1 MGELARFFVILKM
14 PQQQLTIASPK
25 TEKKD
30 ESHHHDLSSSSTTA
44 TTVGGDTPVQLFE
57 SMASDLVPSQFQEH
71 SLETSSSSTDTTYF
85 RMSERGLTTT
95 TTVSLTSLS
104 LPNHNNID
112 SNHTQEIPSI
122 LPITPLENTLS
133 TTTTTTTL
141 SAADCTTMD
150 TTSIP
155 ITLHND
161 DLNNMTTKQN
171 PTESRTTTTTSSS
184 SSPSQQQQQENPTSS
199 TSPPLTP
206 SLLQTTTT
214 THNSSF
220 VVPRHHTHH
229 GSIGEEEKSIPS
241 CVVVTTNNRRRN
253 EGEEL
258 EEEEEQNLTPTIR
271 INRTLNACHN
281 HSTNNNDN
289 NNNNKN
295 NSNEHNMIQSTP
307 STSSTTSSSTHL
319 NNTMMSPV
327 KTPSEEKVLSGKV
340 FKHLANY
347 LNHVHNKKE
356 AIEREAQMTHHTR
369 GSSPSQNPTTPHPS
383 NGVLFHHH
391 QSHTLST
398 TTTRTTTS
406 ENTTLRTLS
415 PKPLS
420 EFTTNGNTAVSLTSP
435 STRSTTKI
443 STPQHS
449 SSLKSS
455 SSTTTTSSTPQFS
468 SSSTTTNIN
477 HHQQHHHHF
486 IPTSLNSG
494 NNVAIINGRRVV
506 LNFQTSTLKSSQ
518 SFLMRPSS
526 TSTPNNQKQAVSNPN
541 SSRSD
546 PSSPTAVDPSPGIS
560 RNHSDTTSPSNKTTL
575 IQSPFSSNSRESST
589 ENSSHDTTT
598 TTTTSGST
606 VPSISPNHSS
616 NMNNE
621 TVSNEDQFVNTFTSS
636 HDTNLTN
643 ASSPKNTNFVTP
655 NVFQNSD
662 LDHSSPSKI
671 NNNELLELLENG
683 SNTSPSS
690 PFQQPSSSNSPTQHL
705 SSLFNLIANSSKALK
720 EAHTT
725 INSPN
730 STSNQISTSSLFN
743 KYRHN
748 RSKSNGQNHDGPKD
762 QKNSADFLTNA
773 NNNSPPKRQPFH
785 LDFNNKS
792 NVDDNVDF
800 THDMLSVRSITSVT
814 SYVDQDTITPR
825 ADNINY
831 GAFGG
836 IVGIGSSITQHV
848 NENVGNKTPRRKLTQ
863 PNNPLTP
870 RSSSKTT
877 QKPKFRSGRRS
888 NSLAAYAADNNN
900 YFFSPENNGSE
911 FMNRKDTAASA
922 SSSSGS
928 EPSLFLDVKASSSM
942 HRSASSEIPTSLQIS
957 PVTPTKSHIGRL
969 ASSPAGAISS
979 AMARGGEVA
988 ASALDRNPRD
998 GKVSA
1003 ASAQKRD
1010 SFGVVIPSSPLK
1022 QVVSSLSFYLPKLTP
1037 LDEVAKNSNIIIHA
1051 VKRGCIALLECVLN
1065 DTIVNSVRDNHNGNS
1080 LLQIAIQHNQ
1090 VEVVA
1095 FLLSKYDVNLN
1106 HTNKIEGTALH
1117 TASTKGNCDVLT
1129 LLLTA
1134 VTKTGSKKMDW
1145 GKKDIYGNAGIH
1157 LACEMHDVKAVE
1169 TQILLGVAP
1178 TLKKRD
1184 SGVTA
1189 LHIAATKGYYDIVRL
1204 LIYFYSEPITFANMR
1219 DDNGMTALMRSV
1231 MSIHCNDT
1239 METEEFF
1246 ERYYPAYY
1254 PNSALGSF
1262 EKFIRTHSRNWN
1274 KDLTQ
1279 NERENYL
1286 KVWAFL
1292 LNEID
1297 YNACCTTKTK
1307 AHGLNLFHLA
1317 AIANNAVF
1325 LSLCAISLPGEIY
1338 QKLFLEHDK
1347 YEGFTPL
1354 HVACWYNNIE
1364 VVQVF
1369 LSIATENV
1377 KNIQKRKS
1385 IRERRRYTDF
1395 DSYDR
1400 EHPSDSMV
1408 DLPITKKKS
1417 DSELF
1422 SMNFPSNS
1430 SIAQNMV
1437 GSSDASLIADS
1448 SNDSHTHLTSQLR
1461 IHIPELC
1468 LNVTSAS
1475 GSQST
1480 PTPSTPGTAR
1490 ILKGLEKLSNLIK
1503 TPRVRSPNSNEV
1515 VSSRNTTHQTPPKTP
1530 VDESGASHSSIDQKS
1545 AKSGF
1550 RFFKRSRPKK
1560 GARIHLDE
1568 LHEQETL
1575 PVVFNDRKNMDPHNF
1590 RYPIDTPNLYGETAL
1605 FVALERFKLI
1615 LLEEQEI
1622 RNPLLQKMILE
1633 NKRKHQNEL
1642 KREYQATSTHT
1653 NEPIA
1658 TSANSP
1664 LGISAHSIY
1673 SSPSSSDKS
1682 SRFPSFRRLSSVH
1695 TGSFNMDKY
1704 WEALYSRLTSIDN
1717 IVHMLIVAKSCMK
1730 TKSTRHKDVTMP
1742 LMVQRIVDEV
1752 EKLPDEGTK
1761 LSDIHNHISI
1771 KYTLLLKH
1779 YKHHR

>member
-1 MGELARFFVILKM
+1 ML
-14 PQQQLTIASPK
+14 QQQVTIVSPK
-25 TEKKD
+25 RE
-30 ESHHHDLSSSSTTA
+30 EESSSSIRETT
-44 TTVGGDTPVQLFE
+44 
-57 SMASDLVPSQFQEH
+57 MASDDSVPSSNDH
-71 SLETSSSSTDTTYF
+71 VTPGSTPLDHHALTTTITDTT
-85 RMSERGLTTT
+85 SNSLTTT
-95 TTVSLTSLS
+95 LTSSNNNFQEDNQLS
-104 LPNHNNID
+104 IPNITTLQATTDCIHEKTIGKEQETIIDNNTSAIQQESKSSNDNNNIP
-112 SNHTQEIPSI
+112 TFE
-122 LPITPLENTLS
+122 S
-133 TTTTTTTL
+133 TS
-141 SAADCTTMD
+141 SAASSAPPAQHSHHQP
-150 TTSIP
+150 TTS
-155 ITLHND
+155 LD
-161 DLNNMTTKQN
+161 
-171 PTESRTTTTTSSS
+171 SSS
-184 SSPSQQQQQENPTSS
+184 
-199 TSPPLTP
+199 
-206 SLLQTTTT
+206 LQTQSNKLLKQAESL
-214 THNSSF
+214 HS
-220 VVPRHHTHH
+220 
-229 GSIGEEEKSIPS
+229 GEEDQI
-241 CVVVTTNNRRRN
+241 
-253 EGEEL
+253 
-258 EEEEEQNLTPTIR
+258 TPTIR
-271 INRTLNACHN
+271 TTLRPQPQPHTSCTHN
-281 HSTNNNDN
+281 NNQNIQKHENSSTASSILLEASASIHHHST
-289 NNNNKN
+289 
-295 NSNEHNMIQSTP
+295 ST
-307 STSSTTSSSTHL
+307 
-319 NNTMMSPV
+319 MSPV
-327 KTPSEEKVLSGKV
+327 KTPTSEEKHALSGKV
-340 FKHLANY
+340 FRHLANY

-356 AIEREAQMTHHTR
+356 SILEREAQMNNHRAH
-369 GSSPSQNPTTPHPS
+369 NPTTPHPS
-383 NGVLFHHH
+383 NGVLFHHP
-391 QSHTLST
+391 SHSSATNSNSSTLLSAS
-398 TTTRTTTS
+398 S
-406 ENTTLRTLS
+406 EMNHRTLS

-420 EFTTNGNTAVSLTSP
+420 EFTNNHSFSTPATTTTIITS
-435 STRSTTKI
+435 STTQQQ
-443 STPQHS
+443 T
-449 SSLKSS
+449 SS
-455 SSTTTTSSTPQFS
+455 SSTTSLKSLT
-468 SSSTTTNIN
+468 SSSTLQSTTTSTTMN
-477 HHQQHHHHF
+477 HHHF

-506 LNFQTSTLKSSQ
+506 LNFQTSTPLKSTQ
-518 SFLMRPSS
+518 SFLMHPT
-526 TSTPNNQKQAVSNPN
+526 TSTTTTPNKQQAVSNPN
-541 SSRSD
+541 SSRD
-546 PSSPTAVDPSPGIS
+546 TTSSMADLGIS
-560 RNHSDTTSPSNKTTL
+560 RHNSSSANISPSNK
-575 IQSPFSSNSRESST
+575 ISQPSPFSSISQSSLHP
-589 ENSSHDTTT
+589 EISSHSQQTITTPSSIALSSLNPN
-598 TTTTSGST
+598 TSG
-606 VPSISPNHSS
+606 V
-616 NMNNE
+616 NNE
-621 TVSNEDQFVNTFTSS
+621 DYHVNTFTTASS
-636 HDTNLTN
+636 TINNN
-643 ASSPKNTNFVTP
+643 ANSSSPKTTNIPTP
-655 NVFQNSD
+655 NVFQNTD
-662 LDHSSPSKI
+662 LDNSPSKE
-671 NNNELLELLENG
+671 NNSSLLLENT
-683 SNTSPSS
+683 STSPSS
-690 PFQQPSSSNSPTQHL
+690 PSQKPSSSPTQQL

-720 EAHTT
+720 EANVT
-725 INSPN
+725 INSPTN
-730 STSNQISTSSLFN
+730 ATQISTSSLLN

-748 RSKSNGQNHDGPKD
+748 RSKSNGQNHIHGKD
-762 QKNSADFLTNA
+762 QKNAGDLSTNTH
-773 NNNSPPKRQPFH
+773 NSSPKRQLFH

-792 NVDDNVDF
+792 NVDDNTDF

-814 SYVDQDTITPR
+814 SYADQDTITPR

-848 NENVGNKTPRRKLTQ
+848 NEHVGNKTPRRKLTQ

-870 RSSSKTT
+870 RSQSKTT

-888 NSLAAYAADNNN
+888 NSLAAYAVDSNN
-900 YFFSPENNGSE
+900 YFFSHENNNSE
-911 FMNRKDTAASA
+911 LLKLTDTAASA

-928 EPSLFLDVKASSSM
+928 EPSLFLDVKASSM
-942 HRSASSEIPTSLQIS
+942 HRSASSEIPTTLQTS

-979 AMARGGEVA
+979 AMARGEVA
-988 ASALDRNPRD
+988 ASALDRDFRD
-998 GKVSA
+998 GRTSA
-1003 ASAQKRD
+1003 ASAKKRD

-1051 VKRGCIALLECVLN
+1051 VKKGCIALLECVLN
-1065 DTIVNSVRDNHNGNS
+1065 DIIVNSVRDNHNGNS

-1117 TASTKGNCDVLT
+1117 IASTKGNCDVLT

-1157 LACEMHDVKAVE
+1157 LACEMHDLKAVE

-1178 TLKKRD
+1178 ILKKRD

-1189 LHIAATKGYYDIVRL
+1189 LHIAATKGYYDIVKL
-1204 LIYFYSEPITFANMR
+1204 LIHFYSEPITFANMR
-1219 DDNGMTALMRSV
+1219 DDNGLTALMRSV
-1231 MSIHCNDT
+1231 LSIHCNDT

-1246 ERYYPAYY
+1246 ERYHPAYY

-1262 EKFIRTHSRNWN
+1262 EKFVRTHSRNWN

-1286 KVWAFL
+1286 KIWTFL

-1297 YNACCTTKTK
+1297 YSACCTTKTK

-1325 LSLCAISLPGEIY
+1325 LSLCAISLPEEIY

-1377 KNIQKRKS
+1377 KDIQKRKS

-1395 DSYDR
+1395 DSYHR
-1400 EHPSDSMV
+1400 EHPSDSMA

-1430 SIAQNMV
+1430 SIVQNMV
-1437 GSSDASLIADS
+1437 GSSDASLVADS
-1448 SNDSHTHLTSQLR
+1448 FNDSHTHLTGHH
-1461 IHIPELC
+1461 IHIPELR
-1468 LNVTSAS
+1468 LHVTSAS
-1475 GSQST
+1475 GSQSA

-1490 ILKGLEKLSNLIK
+1490 IRKGLEKLSNLIK
-1503 TPRVRSPNSNEV
+1503 TPRLRSPNSNEGS
-1515 VSSRNTTHQTPPKTP
+1515 SSRSNQAPRTP
-1530 VDESGASHSSIDQKS
+1530 VDDSGASNSSGVENQKSS
-1545 AKSGF
+1545 AKSGS
-1550 RFFKRSRPKK
+1550 RFFKRSRGTSKK
-1560 GARIHLDE
+1560 ATRIRLE
-1568 LHEQETL
+1568 ESHEQETL

-1590 RYPIDTPNLYGETAL
+1590 RYSIDTPNSYGETAL

-1642 KREYQATSTHT
+1642 KREYQGTTLSH

-1682 SRFPSFRRLSSVH
+1682 TRFSSFRRLSSVH

-1730 TKSTRHKDVTMP
+1730 TRSTRHKDVTMP
-1742 LMVQRIVDEV
+1742 LMIHHIVDEV

-1779 YKHHR
+1779 YTNKQ